1 MKTILAFVFV
11 AASVSALPRICTATK
26 LTAGSYDFN
35 STANWNCLQRG
46 GTSVAAVPTDQD
58 MAVFPAPTTGPVV
71 YYTTADSTL
80 GYTSFGKKG
89 TATKAI
95 SGAANNGSGLCR
107 LQFAVSTG
115 FVVGDWIAVQS
126 VGGVPACTGIFQVA
140 ASLGTGPYFIDLTGS
155 TFSGTYTSGGTAE
168 PAVALK
174 RTGGTVA
181 TKYIQLEIRPGTT
194 LTTHADLLDG
204 WIYNGGEMRSGS
216 NDSAAYFIK
225 MTGDD
230 VSGPATLIFDCT
242 YACGEWPSG
251 NADYSA
257 GIFSTGTATNYN
269 IIRGKPVGGSNT
281 FTGVVG
287 YQPGQTLVAS
297 QNWTYTD
304 GFNLGGN
311 STSDYG
317 VMAYLSYTLTVPYFV
332 MNHVTLTDSG
342 GFALDGAM
350 TGNVYVSFND
360 VQTIRTKTTYSLEEN
375 SGFTADVTTGTRSFA
390 NVRFDAA
397 VNAPRSFRGA
407 TLTDSYFGDCLAK
420 NAILNAP
427 VWSYASNLFIR
438 CTAQQLNIN
447 GSIDGMYYF
456 TDTHTGN
463 FPRVRY
469 QWRRPRWQLFRQ
481 ELALRNV
488 V

>member
-287 YQPGQTLVAS
+287 YQPGQTLVAGLR
-297 QNWTYTD
+297 TGPTRMV
-304 GFNLGGN
+304 
-311 STSDYG
+311 TSS
-317 VMAYLSYTLTVPYFV
+317 V
-332 MNHVTLTDSG
+332 VTA
-342 GFALDGAM
+342 FP
-350 TGNVYVSFND
+350 
-360 VQTIRTKTTYSLEEN
+360 TT
-375 SGFTADVTTGTRSFA
+375 A
-390 NVRFDAA
+390 
-397 VNAPRSFRGA
+397 
-407 TLTDSYFGDCLAK
+407 
-420 NAILNAP
+420 
-427 VWSYASNLFIR
+427 
-438 CTAQQLNIN
+438 
-447 GSIDGMYYF
+447 
-456 TDTHTGN
+456 
-463 FPRVRY
+463 
-469 QWRRPRWQLFRQ
+469 
-481 ELALRNV
+481 
-488 V
+488 